1 MSREPIPTVHKR
13 VTLTAIAGIGIAA
26 LAAPMV
32 IAASTSSAISPT
44 GRAVY
49 VSNSGADSVVVIDPA
64 TNATVANIA
73 VGSNPRNL
81 AANPNRSTVYV
92 PDRDGNTVSVIDTT
106 SNTVTTTI
114 SDGSFDEPYAISF
127 NASGSLAYV
136 ANKAGDSV
144 TVINTASATVAG
156 TIADSGNCIDSPE
169 GIAINPVKP
178 EGYIV
183 GKDGDNVCTFSTS
196 TNAVT
201 TDVAVGND
209 PRYAVVSLDGAY
221 VYVSNNG
228 GSVSKINTATNAVT
242 DIPSSGDPRNMG
254 LSPDGK
260 KLYVGTMN
268 ADIEVIDLA
277 TDAVTVIP
285 ITGASVTYGV
295 TAPAGTNYAY
305 VSDDS
310 AGFVAVIDTTTNTEV
325 TGTGLPI
332 TQADP
337 TDPDIGFNDP
347 KGIVSI
353 GYVPPTPPS
362 DKLTQTA
369 ANGCVVVPTT
379 KKIQRAGT
387 WKIMKKNCVTNAGQS
402 VKVSKT
408 CRSNIRGDLRLCKIV
423 RKNGATYLRTYG
435 YRINATVTWKAPA
448 TSEYNAFMKVKKY
461 KA

>member
-1 MSREPIPTVHKR
+1 MSREHITPRKR
-13 VTLTAIAGIGIAA
+13 LGTIAVAGIGVAA

-49 VSNSGADSVVVIDPA
+49 VSNSEGNSVVVIDPA
-64 TNATVANIA
+64 TNASIADIA
-73 VGSNPRNL
+73 VGANPRNL
-81 AANPNRSTVYV
+81 AANPNRATVYV
-92 PDRDGNTVSVIDTT
+92 PDRDGNTVSVVDTT

-114 SDGSFDEPYAISF
+114 NDASFDEPYAISF
-127 NASGSLAYV
+127 NGSGSFAYV

-144 TVINTASATVAG
+144 TVINTATATVTG
-156 TIADSGNCIDSPE
+156 TVSDSGSCIDSPE

-183 GKDGDNVCTFSTS
+183 GKDGDNVCTFSTT
-196 TNAVT
+196 TNTVAS
-201 TDVAVGND
+201 DIAVGSD

-221 VYVSNNG
+221 VYVSNAG
-228 GSVSKINTATNAVT
+228 GSISKINTATNVVT
-242 DIPSSGDPRNMG
+242 DIPSSGSPRNMG
-254 LSPDGK
+254 LSPDGA

-268 ADIEVIDLA
+268 DDIEVIDLA
-277 TDAVTVIP
+277 TDVVTVIP
-285 ITGASVTYGV
+285 ITGANQTYGV
-295 TAPAGTNYAY
+295 TAPAGINYAY

-310 AGFVAVIDTTTNTEV
+310 ADFVAVIDTTTNTEV

-332 TQADP
+332 TQASP
-337 TDPDIGFNDP
+337 TDPDIDFSAP

-353 GYVPPTPPS
+353 GYVPVPPPS
-362 DKLTQTA
+362 DKLAQTA
-369 ANGCVVVPTT
+369 ANGCVVVPPS
-379 KKIQRAGT
+379 KKVQKAGT
-387 WKIMKKNCVTNAGQS
+387 WKIMKKNCVTNAGQA

-408 CRSNIRGDLRLCKIV
+408 CRSNTRGDLRLCKIV

-435 YRINATVTWKAPA
+435 YRINASVTWKAPA
-448 TSEYNAFMKVKKY
+448 TTEYNAFKKVKKY